1 MNVAIIIAGGV
12 GSRTG
17 NKIPKQFINVN
28 DKPIIIYTLE
38 RFQKHKNID
47 VIEVV
52 CLDGWHDI
60 LRAYAEQYGI
70 AKLKYIISG
79 GTSSQDFIKIGLEN
93 LKGKLNKDDIVVI
106 HDGIRPMVDAEII
119 SSCIDTCVEKGNGV
133 SAFPVYEQIFETDDN
148 ETTDKY
154 IPREKLRIVQDH
166 HRHIDMAIF
175 WMYTIMAL
183 RTISVFM
190 VLHMQIL
197 LWQMLEKNYIFQ
209 KVQLRILR

>member
-79 GTSSQDFIKIGLEN
+79 GTSSQDSIKIGLEN

-119 SSCIDTCVEKGNGV
+119 SSCIDTCVEKKAMEYRHFRYMSRYLRLMIMRQLINI
-133 SAFPVYEQIFETDDN
+133 YQ
-148 ETTDKY
+148 
-154 IPREKLRIVQDH
+154 EKSLELFRH